1 MPQLVESSE
10 FTDLSLLVAIKN
22 EQPDLSSVT
31 REPQALLAH
40 WDLLDQVERR
50 YSVCLLCD
58 TLLKRYGDF
67 RLYGR
72 M

>member
-1 MPQLVESSE
+1 M
-10 FTDLSLLVAIKN
+10 TD
-22 EQPDLSSVT
+22 EHPGLSSVT

-50 YSVCLLCD
+50 YSVRLLCD

-67 RLYGR
+67 RLYGWI
-72 M
+72 